1 MLNDT
6 AKTPQNTDQGD
17 IVDRLIAVFAARGG
31 VHYGEGV
38 SQTEHA
44 LQSAVHLDQ
53 QDCDDALV
61 CAGLLHDVGHLLH
74 EDDIYHAELGID
86 AIHQDVGANFL
97 EEHFGP
103 TVSEPVR
110 LHVDAKRYLC
120 AVEPGY
126 YDLLSEA
133 SVVSLKL
140 QGGVMD
146 EEEVKAFEQS
156 PHHKAALL
164 LRRADEAAKVPG
176 LKTPPFENYAD
187 RLRGLLK
194 RA

>member
-1 MLNDT
+1 MQNQT
-6 AKTPQNTDQGD
+6 ATVQGD
-17 IVDRLIAVFAARGG
+17 IVDRLIAIFAERGG

-44 LQSAVHLDQ
+44 LQSAVHVDQ
-53 QDCDDALV
+53 QNCDDALV
-61 CAGLLHDVGHLLH
+61 CAALLHDVGHLLH
-74 EDDIYHAELGID
+74 EEDVYHAEQGID
-86 AIHQDVGANFL
+86 AIHEQVGADFL

-103 TVSEPVR
+103 AVAEPVR
-110 LHVDAKRYLC
+110 MHVDAKRYLC

-126 YDLLSEA
+126 FDLLSEA
-133 SVVSLKL
+133 SVLSLKL

-146 EEEVKAFEQS
+146 EDEVKAFEES
-156 PHHKAALL
+156 PYLEAAIA

-176 LKTPPFENYAD
+176 LKTPPFESFAD

-194 RA
+194 HA

>member
-1 MLNDT
+1 MLNQLP
-6 AKTPQNTDQGD
+6 ADQGD
-17 IVDRLIAVFAARGG
+17 IVDKLITIFAARGG

-44 LQSAVHLDQ
+44 LQSAVHVDQ
-53 QDCDDALV
+53 QNCSDALV
-61 CAGLLHDVGHLLH
+61 CAALLHDVGHLLH
-74 EDDIYHAELGID
+74 EDDIYHAEQGID

-97 EEHFGP
+97 EEFFGP
-103 TVSEPVR
+103 DVSEPVR
-110 LHVDAKRYLC
+110 MHVDAKRYLC

-126 YDLLSEA
+126 FDLLSEA
-133 SVVSLKL
+133 SVLSLKL
-140 QGGVMD
+140 QGGVMN
-146 EEEVKAFEQS
+146 EAEVKAFEES
-156 PHHKAALL
+156 PHLEAALL

-176 LKTPPFENYAD
+176 LKTPGFETYAD